1 MPGDPLRAQWIAENF
16 LSNVVC
22 VNRTRGMLG
31 FTGLFKGKKITVMA
45 SGMGIPSVGIY
56 SYELMH
62 FYKVNHIIRIG
73 TCGAL
78 TTKVK
83 LGDIIIAENSYSD
96 STFPEM
102 MGVKVNN
109 KLLPASARLVDLA
122 KRVAKINDIKTVTGI
137 VVSQDAFYQTK
148 WKPSFIHRKTH
159 ALAAEMESF
168 GLYTNAIKEEKNALA
183 ILTVCDSIISGE
195 AMTAEERQNSLVGM
209 VKIGLDV
216 ACRLIKNKT
225 VTKSKE

>member
-1 MPGDPLRAQWIAENF
+1 
-16 LSNVVC
+16 
-22 VNRTRGMLG
+22 MLG

-122 KRVAKINDIKTVTGI
+122 EKVAKINDIKTVTGI

-148 WKPSFIHRKTH
+148 
-159 ALAAEMESF
+159 
-168 GLYTNAIKEEKNALA
+168 
-183 ILTVCDSIISGE
+183 
-195 AMTAEERQNSLVGM
+195 
-209 VKIGLDV
+209 
-216 ACRLIKNKT
+216 
-225 VTKSKE
+225 